1 MSSQVLFN
9 QFAYAD
15 RLKNGGFS
23 DDQARALAEA
33 LATALSE
40 TVATK
45 TDLFALEA
53 KIEAKIGDTVL
64 KVIGAQIA
72 IAGILFAAIKL
83 VR

>member
-9 QFAYAD
+9 QFAYAN

-23 DDQARALAEA
+23 DDQARASVEA
-33 LATALSE
+33 LAAALSE
-40 TVATK
+40 TVAPK
-45 TDLFALEA
+45 TGLSVLEA
-53 KIEAKIGDTVL
+53 KLSGFAL

>member
-23 DDQARALAEA
+23 DDQACASAEA

-45 TDLFALEA
+45 TDLLVLEA
-53 KIEAKIGDTVL
+53 KLSDFVL

>member
-23 DDQARALAEA
+23 DDQARASAEA
-33 LATALSE
+33 LANALSE

-45 TDLFALEA
+45 TDLLVLEA
-53 KIEAKIGDTVL
+53 KLSDFVL

>member
-23 DDQARALAEA
+23 DDQARASAEA

-45 TDLFALEA
+45 TDLLVLEA
-53 KIEAKIGDTVL
+53 KLSDFVL

-83 VR
+83 VH